1 MNTLASDEV
10 SRLESELIGL
20 FRQLSSLQ
28 TEIQNRLVSE
38 ADGKTLKGNEL
49 VGWLGEIYGKIL
61 LGGKLVSDREE
72 HDFVCQNGQRVSVKT
87 RKGWGSGWKQTSAIP
102 KIEGEECPTDLM
114 FVHLNDDYSID
125 RVWIYPWEQLIQER
139 RFASH
144 VVRGQHR
151 AFIFRVDERRDYKH
165 VIYGRAASNSLQPN
179 RG

>member
-1 MNTLASDEV
+1 MNTATSKAV
-10 SRLESELIGL
+10 IRLESELIGL

-28 TEIQNRLVSE
+28 MAIQNRLVSE

-61 LGGKLVSDREE
+61 LGGTLVSDREE
-72 HDFVCQNGQRVSVKT
+72 HDFVCPNGQRVSVKT

-102 KIEGEECPTDLM
+102 KIDGEECPTDLM
-114 FVHLNDDYSID
+114 FVHLNDDYLID
-125 RVWIYPWEQLIQER
+125 RVWIYPWKQMIQEK

-151 AFIFRVDERRDYKH
+151 AFIFRVDERRDDKY
-165 VIYGRAASNSLQPN
+165 VIYRGAANNWLQERRP
-179 RG
+179 

>member
-1 MNTLASDEV
+1 VNTAASDEV
-10 SRLESELIGL
+10 NRLESELIGL

-38 ADGKTLKGNEL
+38 ADGKILKGNEL

-72 HDFVCQNGQRVSVKT
+72 HDFVCPNGQRVSVKT

-125 RVWIYPWEQLIQER
+125 RVWIYPWERLIQER

-151 AFIFRVDERRDYKH
+151 SFIFRVDERRDDKH
-165 VIYGRAASNSLQPN
+165 LIYGRAANNSLQERRP
-179 RG
+179 